1 MDKKAED
8 EILTSLLIR
17 TSCLQHQLQ
26 NMAISADTRE
36 RKVQRLHVVFIVV
49 AVAGLVML
57 IRQSFLEACL
67 PSAPEISLYFI
78 QRVARW

>member
-1 MDKKAED
+1 MDSKDED
-8 EILTSLLIR
+8 AILAKLMIQQDQLR
-17 TSCLQHQLQ
+17 HQLQ
-26 NMAISADTRE
+26 NLAISADTRE
-36 RKVQRLHVVFIVV
+36 RKVQRMHIVFIVI

-67 PSAPEISLYFI
+67 PSAPEISLFFV